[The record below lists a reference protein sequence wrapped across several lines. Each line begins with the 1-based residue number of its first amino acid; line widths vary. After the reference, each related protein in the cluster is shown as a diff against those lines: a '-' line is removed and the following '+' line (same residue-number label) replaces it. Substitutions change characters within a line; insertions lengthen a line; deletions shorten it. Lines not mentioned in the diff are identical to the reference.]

1 MWIHANPCKTKANN
15 HSLHSAGCDVVAGFS
30 LVRDLGHEEILG
42 ERGEVSG
49 SRLGVAILHS
59 RLQVGEKGSIRSSPD
74 CVDDL
79 VNGTWD
85 VLNRLGDG
93 HDVVLDIALVV
104 HVGEASEEGDVFVT
118 LVEDVADVG
127 TGALSLL
134 EQTLEVEGVVD
145 KVSLELV
152 IELLEGI
159 PTCHAVRLH
168 VGGVALE
175 IL

>member
-30 LVRDLGHEEILG
+30 LVRDLGHEEILS

-49 SRLGVAILHS
+49 SRRDVAIFHS
-59 RLQVGEKGSIRSSPD
+59 RLQGGEIIILSSKVG
-74 CVDDL
+74 VDDL

-118 LVEDVADVG
+118 LVEHVADG
-127 TGALSLL
+127 GAGALSLL

-159 PTCHAVRLH
+159 PTCHAVRLL